1 MVYPLRGGIMSG
13 DYISQIT
20 DAEHSAAKTIRL
32 AEEQAQKLVETAR
45 EEGESALFH
54 TLASEKKKKDEEES
68 LLRAEEQY
76 SGEKARSVAL
86 SRAAAIR
93 AKAES
98 RFPAFAEYVVN
109 TILEK

>member
-1 MVYPLRGGIMSG
+1 MSG

-32 AEEQAQKLVETAR
+32 AEEEAQKIAEAAR
-45 EEGESALFH
+45 EDGEAALARA
-54 TLASEKKKKDEEES
+54 LAAEKKKKDEEES
-68 LLRAEEQY
+68 ILRAEAQY

-98 RFPAFAEYVVN
+98 RFPAFAELVVN